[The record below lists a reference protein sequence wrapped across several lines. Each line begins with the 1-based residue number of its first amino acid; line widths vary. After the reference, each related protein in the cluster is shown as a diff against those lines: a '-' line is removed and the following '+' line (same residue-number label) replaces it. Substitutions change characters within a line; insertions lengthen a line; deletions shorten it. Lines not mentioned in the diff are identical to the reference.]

1 MSGKVHYQKKRTKKI
16 DVEIT
21 VPLKHL
27 GYFWRTL
34 EMQLIKCEIN
44 PNLILSGLSVI
55 TNSTGVKTF
64 ATTETKVY
72 VPVVTLPMKDNI
84 KLLEQLDS
92 GFKRK
97 IS

>member
-1 MSGKVHYQKKRTKKI
+1 MLKQELKLQIMSGKVHCQKKRTKKI

-55 TNSTGVKTF
+55 TNSTGVKHLQQPKQKF
-64 ATTETKVY
+64 
-72 VPVVTLPMKDNI
+72 MF
-84 KLLEQLDS
+84 QL
-92 GFKRK
+92 
-97 IS
+97 